1 MCAALGLTS
10 APTAALDVV
19 ATKRLT
25 DDALRALEIEPSAA
39 LFDTLGAVCV
49 ERGDAEL
56 ARKSVT

>member
-1 MCAALGLTS
+1 MCAALGLTN

-19 ATKRLT
+19 ATNGLT
-25 DDALRALEIEPSAA
+25 ENALRAVQIEPSAA
-39 LFDTLGAVCV
+39 LFDTLGAVYV

>member
-19 ATKRLT
+19 ATNGLT
-25 DDALRALEIEPSAA
+25 EDALPAVEIEPSAP
-39 LFDTLGAVCV
+39 LFDTLGSVCV